1 MNRINA
7 EQFGYG
13 YRFYLRSFDETL
25 RHEPQGCWIT
35 GLVSTKIILRLNNV
49 ALFLLLAYGP
59 DSGFVFVFVLVF
71 NLFNEMFKYNS
82 FEIIY
87 YDGAHPMKLLQ
98 LSASILWN
106 FCSYLSASIQYTFAV

>member
-1 MNRINA
+1 MDLS
-7 EQFGYG
+7 Y
-13 YRFYLRSFDETL
+13 
-25 RHEPQGCWIT
+25 
-35 GLVSTKIILRLNNV
+35 
-49 ALFLLLAYGP
+49 

-71 NLFNEMFKYNS
+71 YLFNEMFKYNY

-98 LSASILWN
+98 LSASILWI